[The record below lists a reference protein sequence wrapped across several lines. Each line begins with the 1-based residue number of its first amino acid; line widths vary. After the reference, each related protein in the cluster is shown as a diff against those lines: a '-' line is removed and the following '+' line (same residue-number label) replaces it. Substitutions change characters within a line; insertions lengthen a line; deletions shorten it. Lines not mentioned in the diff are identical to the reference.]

1 MTTTQAPA
9 EAKRP
14 RKRHRGALNEGGK
27 PRLYGVVVKIILL
40 AIVDAAMLFA
50 IMVLIANEDFLF
62 AGVVTAVT
70 LLVNFI
76 YLRPRGGLPAKYLT
90 PGLIFLGIFQ
100 VYVVIYS
107 GYIAFTN
114 YGTMNNSDKPD
125 AINALLLNGQTRVA
139 DANVYP
145 LNVVVDSENQLNLL
159 VTVPQ
164 EAGDPKVFVG
174 ANGDIAVEVS
184 DATFNSLGVADGA
197 PGFTTL
203 TFREVADRQQ
213 DLVAIRLYLSDD
225 PESYFWMTA
234 DASQAVTFMPR
245 LDYDPVND
253 TMTRVE
259 DGKVF
264 SDTGVGAYTA
274 SDGEKL
280 APGWRIEV
288 GFDNFARAITNEG
301 IREPLLRITLWT
313 FIFALVS
320 VGSTFVLGLGLALL
334 FNEARLR
341 GQRWYRVAMVLPYAF
356 PGFLSAFVWRAML
369 QDNEYGLFNRILMDT
384 FGMVDPITFLNDPLM
399 GKISILMVNLWL
411 GFPYMFLITTGALQS
426 IPNDLME
433 SARIDGASPWQ
444 QLRLIKLPLLLVSVA
459 PLLITSFAFN
469 FNNFSLIYLLTGGGP
484 KDFDADINVGHTD
497 ILISMVYKI
506 AFSTGEG
513 RDFGLASAFSIL
525 IFFIVGTVSYL
536 SFRRTRTLEDV
547 N

>member
-1 MTTTQAPA
+1 
-9 EAKRP
+9 
-14 RKRHRGALNEGGK
+14 
-27 PRLYGVVVKIILL
+27 
-40 AIVDAAMLFA
+40 
-50 IMVLIANEDFLF
+50 
-62 AGVVTAVT
+62 
-70 LLVNFI
+70 
-76 YLRPRGGLPAKYLT
+76 
-90 PGLIFLGIFQ
+90 
-100 VYVVIYS
+100 
-107 GYIAFTN
+107 
-114 YGTMNNSDKPD
+114 
-125 AINALLLNGQTRVA
+125 
-139 DANVYP
+139 
-145 LNVVVDSENQLNLL
+145 
-159 VTVPQ
+159 
-164 EAGDPKVFVG
+164 
-174 ANGDIAVEVS
+174 
-184 DATFNSLGVADGA
+184 
-197 PGFTTL
+197 
-203 TFREVADRQQ
+203 
-213 DLVAIRLYLSDD
+213 
-225 PESYFWMTA
+225 
-234 DASQAVTFMPR
+234 
-245 LDYDPVND
+245 
-253 TMTRVE
+253 
-259 DGKVF
+259 
-264 SDTGVGAYTA
+264 
-274 SDGEKL
+274 
-280 APGWRIEV
+280 
-288 GFDNFARAITNEG
+288 
-301 IREPLLRITLWT
+301 
-313 FIFALVS
+313 
-320 VGSTFVLGLGLALL
+320 LALL

-525 IFFIVGTVSYL
+525 IFFIVGTISYL

>member
-1 MTTTQAPA
+1 MSEVQTSAPPA
-9 EAKRP
+9 RGK
-14 RKRHRGALNEGGK
+14 KRHRGALNDGGK
-27 PRLYGVVVKIILL
+27 PRLYGVVVKILL
-40 AIVDAAMLFA
+40 LGIVDAAMLFA
-50 IMVLIANEDFLF
+50 IMVLIANNDLLF

-90 PGLIFLGIFQ
+90 PGLIFLAIFQ
-100 VYVVIYS
+100 IYVVIYS

-139 DANVYP
+139 EADVYP
-145 LNVVVDSENQLNLL
+145 LNVVVDSEDRLNLL

-164 EAGDPKVFVG
+164 ESGDPRVFVG
-174 ANGDIAVEVS
+174 ANGDVASEVT
-184 DATFNSLGVADGA
+184 DATFNSLGVADSV

-213 DLVAIRLYLSDD
+213 DLVEIRLYLSDD

-245 LDYDPVND
+245 LDFDPVND

-264 SDTGVGAYTA
+264 SDTGVGAYIS

-288 GFDNFARAITNEG
+288 GFDNFVRAITNDG
-301 IREPLLRITLWT
+301 IREPLLRVTLWT

>member
-1 MTTTQAPA
+1 VSEVQTSAPPA
-9 EAKRP
+9 RGK
-14 RKRHRGALNEGGK
+14 KRHRGALNDGGK
-27 PRLYGVVVKIILL
+27 PRLYGVVVKILL
-40 AIVDAAMLFA
+40 LGIVDAAMLFA
-50 IMVLIANEDFLF
+50 IMVLIANNDLLF

-90 PGLIFLGIFQ
+90 PGLIFLAIFQ
-100 VYVVIYS
+100 IYVVIYS

-139 DANVYP
+139 EADVYP
-145 LNVVVDSENQLNLL
+145 LNVVVDSEDRLNLL

-164 EAGDPKVFVG
+164 ESGDPRVFVG
-174 ANGDIAVEVS
+174 ANGDVASEVT
-184 DATFNSLGVADGA
+184 DATFNSLGVADSV

-213 DLVAIRLYLSDD
+213 DLVEIRLYLSDD

-245 LDYDPVND
+245 LDFDPVND

-264 SDTGVGAYTA
+264 SDTGVGAYIS

-288 GFDNFARAITNEG
+288 GFDNFVRAITNDG
-301 IREPLLRITLWT
+301 IREPLLRVTLWT

>member
-1 MTTTQAPA
+1 MTSVQAPA
-9 EAKRP
+9 PSARAK
-14 RKRHRGALNEGGK
+14 KRHRSALNDGGK

-40 AIVDAAMLFA
+40 GIVDAAMLFA
-50 IMVLIANEDFLF
+50 IMVLISNEDFLF
-62 AGVVTAVT
+62 AGAATVVT
-70 LLVNFI
+70 LLVNYI

-90 PGLIFLGIFQ
+90 PGLIFLAIFQ
-100 VYVVIYS
+100 IYVVIYS

-139 DANVYP
+139 EAEVYP
-145 LNVVVDSENQLNLL
+145 LNVLLDAENRLNLL

-164 EAGDPKVFVG
+164 DAGDPKVFVG
-174 ANGDIAVEVS
+174 ANGEVAS
-184 DATFNSLGVADGA
+184 EVGDASFNSLGVADGV

-213 DLVAIRLYLSDD
+213 DLVEIRLYLSDD

-245 LDYDPVND
+245 LDFDPLTD

-264 SDTGVGAYTA
+264 SDTGVGAYIS

-288 GFDNFARAITNEG
+288 GFDNFVRAIANDG
-301 IREPLLRITLWT
+301 IREPLLRVTLWT

-320 VGSTFVLGLGLALL
+320 VGSTFALGLGLALL

-525 IFFIVGTVSYL
+525 IFFIVGTISYL